1 MLRTVSQFMLTL
13 CIVGVVAGCAA
24 VNKPAES
31 GAGSSPSP
39 SIQPSASP
47 SAAPTAEPSI
57 EPEKQTAEIKVYAA
71 NEELD
76 NVVEQQVQV
85 AYSSDLE
92 LVQNAITAL
101 QHAEGEGAASLWKLI
116 EIKSVLLGSDGQ
128 VTIDVHLPDESRLG
142 SPGEVLVLET
152 LQKTLFQFDFVKS
165 YDLLVDGDSADTL
178 MGHVELEHPTRRP

>member
-1 MLRTVSQFMLTL
+1 MLRTVSQFILTL
-13 CIVGVVAGCAA
+13 CIVGLVAGCAA

-31 GAGSSPSP
+31 GAGSSPSS
-39 SIQPSASP
+39 SIQP

-57 EPEKQTAEIKVYAA
+57 EPEKQTAEIKVYAGS
-71 NEELD
+71 EELD
-76 NVVEQQVQV
+76 GIVEQQVQV

-101 QHAEGEGAASLWKLI
+101 QHAEGEGAVSLWKLI

-128 VTIDVHLPDESRLG
+128 VTIDLHLSDESRLG

-178 MGHVELEHPTRRP
+178 MGHVELEHPTLKP